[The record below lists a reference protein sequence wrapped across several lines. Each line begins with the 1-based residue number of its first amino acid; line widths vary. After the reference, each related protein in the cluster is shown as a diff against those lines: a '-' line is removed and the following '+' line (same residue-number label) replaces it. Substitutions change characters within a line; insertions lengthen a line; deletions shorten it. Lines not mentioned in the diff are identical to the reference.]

1 MDKKNKKYMCVFSPI
16 KSLEV
21 SNFSSISICI
31 QGGSISEA
39 AQNVDQLNMSRFY
52 TTSTPQL
59 EKGKDAKSSGMS
71 KNRDEMESA
80 DESKRKMFA
89 EWR

>member
-1 MDKKNKKYMCVFSPI
+1 MCVFSPI

-21 SNFSSISICI
+21 SNLSSISICI

-59 EKGKDAKSSGMS
+59 EKGKDVKSSGMS